1 MMTMAFGETL
11 SWQAPLLDE
20 LLGLLRRE
28 QTLLLQGEVDGPA
41 LETIAG
47 DKRDCLQRL
56 QSLEDQRLAALKNM
70 GLDSSPG
77 AQYQAATST
86 DCLRLWED
94 VQAVTRQTKH
104 LNQLNGILIQ
114 KRLQHNQ
121 NVLNTLRE
129 LASAPV
135 YDADGQAR
143 RGSSLRTSA

>member
-1 MMTMAFGETL
+1 MMTTGFGETL
-11 SWQAPLLDE
+11 SRQAPLLDE

-28 QTLLLQGEVDGPA
+28 QTLLIQGDVDGPA

-47 DKRDCLQRL
+47 SKRICLERL
-56 QSLEDQRLAALKNM
+56 QSLEDQRLAVLKDM
-70 GLDSSPG
+70 GLDTSPG
-77 AQYQAATST
+77 DQQQAATST
-86 DCLRLWED
+86 DCLRLWEE
-94 VQAVTRQTKH
+94 VQSVTRQTKH
-104 LNQLNGILIQ
+104 LNQLNGILIH

-121 NVLNTLRE
+121 TVLNTLRE